1 MVSHA
6 YPRGEGD
13 IAGVFIERLAVALV
27 SRGHHTTVIV
37 PSDTGAGGRSRRRG
51 VEVLRVRYA
60 PAARETL
67 AHRGT
72 MQDATST
79 LPGKVAFA
87 SLVNAQARAVAR
99 IRRHGLAQ
107 VVHAHWWVP
116 GGVATWLAR
125 FTGGGSYLVTLH
137 GTDVAVLESSR
148 GARML
153 ARRVLRG
160 AQTITAVS
168 SYLAQRAASLVG
180 VDAERIV
187 VQPMPADVEHLSRA
201 SQGGGG
207 VVTVGRLVAQKRVDL
222 VLDAVARLRR
232 QGRTVRLTVVGDGP
246 ERGNLEA
253 RARELGIDNLTKFCG
268 SVPPAALAETI
279 GNADVMAFPARRE
292 GLGLAAAESFMLG
305 IPVVACMDGGG
316 VVDVVPADGPGRVVA
331 GDSVTEFAN
340 ALDELIR
347 SPSARSLAQERGRL
361 LRHRLDPEYVAQT
374 YEEVYSRMV
383 RRKRR

>member
-1 MVSHA
+1 M
-6 YPRGEGD
+6 
-13 IAGVFIERLAVALV
+13 
-27 SRGHHTTVIV
+27 
-37 PSDTGAGGRSRRRG
+37 
-51 VEVLRVRYA
+51 
-60 PAARETL
+60 
-67 AHRGT
+67 
-72 MQDATST
+72 
-79 LPGKVAFA
+79 
-87 SLVNAQARAVAR
+87 
-99 IRRHGLAQ
+99 
-107 VVHAHWWVP
+107 
-116 GGVATWLAR
+116 
-125 FTGGGSYLVTLH
+125 
-137 GTDVAVLESSR
+137 
-148 GARML
+148 
-153 ARRVLRG
+153 
-160 AQTITAVS
+160 
-168 SYLAQRAASLVG
+168 
-180 VDAERIV
+180 
-187 VQPMPADVEHLSRA
+187 
-201 SQGGGG
+201 
-207 VVTVGRLVAQKRVDL
+207 TVGRLVAQKRVDL